1 MINFKNK
8 ASIKRIF
15 SKKYIATKFAVV
27 LAVGV
32 TAAAQ
37 AETTTAGTQLELTGT
52 GVVDASPDRLTATL
66 VARGVASD
74 AATAQSRANDI
85 VRKAMAAIAGV
96 DGVKGAAGSYS
107 VSPPGTNDAAKN
119 WEARQTIHVAAS
131 GADALLP
138 LVGRLQAQGLLLDG
152 LGWSLS
158 PAREKELS
166 KQATKLALDDMR
178 EKARDAATDLDMK
191 VASIAEVS
199 LETPFGPRPVMLMAA
214 RMASAPTSTPEEQHV
229 SVTARAKIILGQ

>member
-1 MINFKNK
+1 MQ
-8 ASIKRIF
+8 RIF
-15 SKKYIATKFAVV
+15 RQNYTIAILGCA
-27 LAVGV
+27 LAFTV
-32 TAAAQ
+32 TAPAQ
-37 AETTTAGTQLELTGT
+37 AETTAAGTQLELTGT
-52 GVVDASPDRLTATL
+52 GTVDASPDRLTATL
-66 VARGVASD
+66 VARGVAPD

-85 VRKAMAAIAGV
+85 VRKAMAAIASV
-96 DGVKGAAGSYS
+96 DGVNGAADSYS
-107 VSPPGTNDAAKN
+107 VSPPGANDTAKG
-119 WEARQTIHVAAS
+119 WEARQTIHVVAFGS
-131 GADALLP
+131 DALLP

-166 KQATKLALDDMR
+166 KQATKLALDNMR
-178 EKARDAATDLDMK
+178 EKARDAATDLGMK
-191 VASIAEVS
+191 VASIAEIS